1 MTSKVKYSMMTLFE
15 ELYDSANDIDQTAIH
30 EAMKVLM
37 KHHGLEKYIEEINS
51 NYLCIVHE
59 SKRN

>member
-1 MTSKVKYSMMTLFE
+1 MTLFE